1 MSSSVSPAEAPV
13 ADFAGGILIDRLAA
27 RAVSMPDQPAYTFVD
42 YQEDVD
48 GKPHTLTW
56 ARAHD
61 RAAGLAARLRELVEP
76 GDRVA
81 ILAPSGVDYVVAM
94 FAAWYAG
101 AIAVPLFPPDLPGHR
116 ERLNGTYADC
126 RPACVLTVASSQDGV
141 REFVARR
148 APVLAIDLIDDAAP
162 EGWRP
167 EPAGPETVAYLQ
179 YTSGS
184 TRAPA
189 GLEITHANLTANVKQ
204 LRTALTGDR
213 VRPTAVNWLPLF
225 HDMGLLAVVAFPLL
239 QGGESVLLDP
249 VAFLMRPSRWLRLLS
264 GRPDAYTCAPNFA
277 YDYCLRRVDPA
288 QLAGLDLS
296 GVFLWL
302 NGAEPVRADTVS
314 RFAQMYSSLGVVPEA
329 ICAAYGLAE
338 ATVFVT
344 ADRIDRAPRFTRFDR
359 NQLAAGQAVEVA
371 GRDSER
377 DDDGDDERDGE
388 TRVLVSCGVPV
399 GQRITIV
406 DADTGLTLPDGRVGE
421 IRVCGPNVSRR
432 YWRQPERTA
441 EVFVD
446 GWLRT
451 GDLGL
456 IHDGELY
463 ITGRL
468 KDLLI
473 VAGRNHYPQD
483 VEETVVAEA
492 GVGRAAAFSVR
503 VDDGERVVVVAERS
517 RSAGPDEWQPER
529 IAPAIRRAVWRYN
542 ELALHEVVLTEPG
555 RIPRTS
561 SGKIARSACRQN
573 YLDGSFGV
581 GPDAGR
587 GARR

>member
-1 MSSSVSPAEAPV
+1 MSAPV
-13 ADFAGGILIDRLAA
+13 SLAEVPATDPADGILIDRLAA
-27 RAVSMPDQPAYTFVD
+27 WAASTPDRPAYTFMD
-42 YQEDVD
+42 YQQDVE
-48 GKPHTLTW
+48 GTPRTLTW
-56 ARAHD
+56 ARTHEQ
-61 RAAGLAARLRELVEP
+61 AAALAARLDEWVEP
-76 GDRVA
+76 CDRVA

-101 AIAVPLFPPDLPGHR
+101 AVAVPLFAPDLPGHR
-116 ERLNGTYADC
+116 ERLSATFADC
-126 RPACVLTVASSQDGV
+126 RPSCVLTVASSEDGV
-141 REFVARR
+141 REFVAER
-148 APVLAIDLIDDAAP
+148 APVLAIDTIKGAAP
-162 EGWRP
+162 EDWTP
-167 EPAGPETVAYLQ
+167 APAGPDTVAYLQ

-184 TRAPA
+184 TRSPA
-189 GLEITHANLTANVKQ
+189 GLEITHGNLMANVEQ
-204 LRTALTGDR
+204 LRAALTGGR

-225 HDMGLLAVVAFPLL
+225 HDMGLLSIIAFPLL

-264 GRPDAYTCAPNFA
+264 GRPDVYTCAPNFA

-288 QLAGLDLS
+288 DLDGLDLS

-302 NGAEPVRADTVS
+302 NGAEPVRAETIT
-314 RFAQMYSSLGVVPEA
+314 RFTEVFSSAGVVPEA

-338 ATVFVT
+338 ATVFVA
-344 ADRIDRAPRFTRFDR
+344 ADRIDKLPRITRFGR
-359 NQLAAGQAVEVA
+359 NQLAL
-371 GRDSER
+371 GRAIEMAPGSET
-377 DDDGDDERDGE
+377 DFP
-388 TRVLVSCGVPV
+388 TIVLVSCGMPA

-406 DADTGLTLPDGRVGE
+406 DPDTGMELPSGRVGE

-483 VEETVVAEA
+483 VEEAVAAEA
-492 GVGRAAAFSVR
+492 RVGRVAAFSVP
-503 VDDGERVVVVAERS
+503 VNGDEGVVVVVERPRLVS
-517 RSAGPDEWQPER
+517 SDEWQPER
-529 IAPAIRRAVWRYN
+529 LAPEIRRAVWN
-542 ELALHEVVLTEPG
+542 HHELALHDVVFTDPG
-555 RIPRTS
+555 RVPRTS

-573 YLDGSFGV
+573 YLDGSFG
-581 GPDAGR
+581 AK
-587 GARR
+587 